1 MDECEVP
8 KRKQGRQTKYT
19 PAKAKEILRRLAS
32 GETRLLFAGICK
44 SRLLPFISGPSTGTT
59 LP

>member
-1 MDECEVP
+1 MDECEAP

-32 GETRLLFAGICK
+32 GETLGICK
-44 SRLLPFISGPSTGTT
+44 SRLLLFISGPSTGMT